1 MSEKVIDIAGIT
13 IDVQTI
19 DLEDS
24 TDKACILT
32 IKDEFK
38 QVILTISYGRI
49 TDETIR
55 SCKHE

>member
-1 MSEKVIDIAGIT
+1 MNGTVIDITGIT
-13 IDVQTI
+13 VDVQTI

-24 TDKACILT
+24 TDKAYLLT

-38 QVILTISYGRI
+38 QVTLTISYGRI

-55 SCKHE
+55 SCKH